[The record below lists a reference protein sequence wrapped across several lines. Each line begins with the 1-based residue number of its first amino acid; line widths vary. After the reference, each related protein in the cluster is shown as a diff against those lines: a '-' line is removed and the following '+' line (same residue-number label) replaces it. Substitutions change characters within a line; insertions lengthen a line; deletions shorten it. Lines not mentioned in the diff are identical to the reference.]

1 MMPSVTIY
9 KDVEV
14 EIEIDLEDFEDDEL
28 QDELK
33 RRGLSEIA
41 DPVDV
46 RDLIEKI
53 WQLRRLKQPY
63 DYLLDELIYDTIGKI
78 V

>member
-1 MMPSVTIY
+1 MPSVTIY